1 MDIIKILSLF
11 IVLNFLQGCGEPSKE
26 DIKKE
31 IVQALQKDNKISKEF
46 IESLKIDYGNKVV
59 ILYNNCP
66 KLAKENDK
74 RLEKE
79 YEEKR
84 KKHKGFSW
92 DRMLSSA
99 MGDNIWD
106 RSLAFR
112 EQCRSMRDRA
122 ASIISTIEDVKSV
135 KILE

>member
-1 MDIIKILSLF
+1 VKFIKILF
-11 IVLNFLQGCGEPSKE
+11 ILVIFNFLQGCGEPSKE

-46 IESLKIDYGNKVV
+46 IESLLIDYGNKVV

-79 YEEKR
+79 YKEKR

-106 RSLAFR
+106 RSIAFR
-112 EQCRSMRDRA
+112 DRCRRMRYRA
-122 ASIISTIEDVKSV
+122 ADIISTIEDVKDV
-135 KILE
+135 KLLK